1 MEWENL
7 VHDAERKWYQYRH
20 LVTFGDTNI
29 VSNVY
34 FANYFHWQG
43 ACRESLMA
51 ETYPEFEDDLRRGF
65 GLITEFAHI
74 DFLQESRLF
83 DRVLVRMTVSDVS
96 RTRIEFEFE
105 FVREKDDTLLAQGK
119 QAVVWVNQQHR
130 PSLMPDKL
138 YDSVVSYFDVLEK

>member
-1 MEWENL
+1 MPSETT
-7 VHDAERKWYQYRH
+7 RKWFEHCH

-29 VSNVY
+29 VGNVS

-43 ACRESLMA
+43 ACREALMA

-65 GLITEFAHI
+65 GMITEFAHM
-74 DFLQESRLF
+74 DFLQEARLF
-83 DRVLVRMTVSDVS
+83 DHVLVRMTVSEVS

-105 FVREKDDTLLAQGK
+105 FTREKDGTLLARGK
-119 QAVVWVNQQHR
+119 QAVVWINQQHR

-138 YDSVVSYFDVLEK
+138 YDSIATYFEVSES

>member
-1 MEWENL
+1 MQ
-7 VHDAERKWYQYRH
+7 DAKRKWYQHRH

-29 VSNVY
+29 VGNVY

-43 ACRESLMA
+43 ACREALMA
-51 ETYPEFEDDLRRGF
+51 ETYPEFANDLRRGF

-83 DRVLVRMTVSDVS
+83 DKVVVCMTVSDLS

-105 FVREKDDTLLAQGK
+105 FTREKDSVLLARGK
-119 QAVVWVNQQHR
+119 QAVVWINQQHR

-138 YDSVVSYFDVLEK
+138 YDSVAHYFGVREP

>member
-1 MEWENL
+1 MQQKS
-7 VHDAERKWYQYRH
+7 ARKWYQHHH

-29 VSNVY
+29 VGNVY

-43 ACRESLMA
+43 ACREALMA
-51 ETYPEFEDDLRRGF
+51 ETYPEFADDLRRGF
-65 GLITEFAHI
+65 GLVTEFAHM
-74 DFLQESRLF
+74 DFLQEARLF
-83 DRVLVRMTVSDVS
+83 DQVIVRMTIGDLS

-105 FVREKDDTLLAQGK
+105 FTRQKDDTLLARGK

-138 YDSVVSYFDVLEK
+138 YDSVVNYFGMREP